1 MEIFQVYDREKPLS
15 NVGLSQE
22 WFINLFSQLLA
33 PDFGQP
39 RNPNLEICLSNT
51 NFVILFPISLYKDHS
66 WRLNCFLKSTYFLKP
81 SNSSILLLFFKSK
94 FNIRHLIRFPK
105 LKTIQTERW
114 GKFWF
119 TPKRRSGHK
128 FLKETQILP
137 CFESQCKFCKSSRRL
152 HIDLSMLL
160 HVS

>member
-1 MEIFQVYDREKPLS
+1 MT
-15 NVGLSQE
+15 G
-22 WFINLFSQLLA
+22 
-33 PDFGQP
+33 
-39 RNPNLEICLSNT
+39 RNPYRMSACRKNDLSICFLNFLLQISGNQETQTLKSVVSNT